1 MLSKALAKQRVHDLS
16 LAAQEQEKRDNK
28 DNRRIVQK
36 YSEIYR
42 RNWHIRPGLIIES
55 APQLTNQ
62 TWSYTTGGSYKLV
75 GQ

>member
-1 MLSKALAKQRVHDLS
+1 MLNIDVGIEINLLNYLR
-16 LAAQEQEKRDNK
+16 
-28 DNRRIVQK
+28 
-36 YSEIYR
+36 IYR